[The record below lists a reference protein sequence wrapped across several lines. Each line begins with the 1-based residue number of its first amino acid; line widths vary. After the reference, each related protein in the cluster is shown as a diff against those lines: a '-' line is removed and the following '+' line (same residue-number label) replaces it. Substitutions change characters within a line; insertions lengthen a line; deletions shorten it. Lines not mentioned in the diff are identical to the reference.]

1 MARRALSNRSEEEVE
16 LNMTPMLD
24 VVFIML
30 IFFIVTAVFVKEP
43 GIDVE
48 RPLVSNLDSV
58 KPTIIVAVSSEDETW
73 INKRLVDRSELG
85 PTLEALRAEN
95 PLAEAIVQGDTHARF
110 EDVYAVMQALQK
122 AGIEVQTVSV
132 EPR

>member
-1 MARRALSNRSEEEVE
+1 MARRAFSSRDEEDVE

-43 GIDVE
+43 GVDVE
-48 RPLVSNLDSV
+48 RPLVGSLADV
-58 KPTIIVAVSSEDETW
+58 KPTIIVAVNGQDEIW
-73 INKRLVDRSELG
+73 INKRLVTRAELR

-95 PLAEAIVQGDTHARF
+95 PLAEAIVQGDVHARF
-110 EDVYAVMQALQK
+110 EDVYAVMRALQ
-122 AGIEVQTVSV
+122 EVGVPSQTVSV
-132 EPR
+132 RPR